1 MATKTFEEL
10 KQLAIQIRDEKTN
23 KQNTATRVGTAMLE
37 HINKLEQDY
46 YDKTQTDEELKERDD
61 KLTELENNIIIDTS
75 NKLNADYL
83 YNMSKNE
90 ALGSFV
96 SAILKNGNIGGGASN
111 GKRASYSVKE
121 YDMLLIEILNTES
134 NEDYLSYA
142 FYNSTSL
149 SESTIVSAG
158 ERWIKGTC
166 KFCEKVP
173 AGATIL
179 AVSGKNDE
187 SVTFNV
193 YNLTETF
200 VRKELYENSVSSIQ
214 DKIDSI
220 NKSLSSEQEVLID
233 KKNKYIIN
241 YGEVGETATLEEKSS
256 SSYTYIIQ
264 TCEAGDKFSI
274 TGKTSAPT
282 TIRTWAFLDND
293 NKILSYSTNNSPIS
307 EIITAPESSKKL
319 VANFLVNQDYA
330 IKKIIG
336 ITDRLNVLEEELKT
350 SSQSDNIPVY
360 AMSNMGC
367 LDYETFDLG
376 KEYSLIVYYGQS
388 LSLGVLQPTTGG
400 TIYEEEALDGCYMM
414 GANMTKSDG
423 ELQKMSVN
431 NSINYNPSA
440 ITCASSLKFLLN
452 NTMYKDINIVAITP
466 GKGDTG
472 IDELSNTEGE
482 PYTLF
487 KTQLQSLK
495 SKANINCIAII
506 WMQGEADSD
515 MDVDEY
521 KGKMISLKN
530 KMQSDIKSILVQNK
544 SPLFFCYQTGRG
556 FSPKQAEAQY
566 QAAVE
571 NKDIIL
577 LNPVY
582 HLPGPAHPSANGYRW
597 YGEQCAQ
604 QLFDVLI
611 KREKRTSVYPVSLR
625 IKRNSVYINC
635 IVPVP
640 PLVIDTDIVPV
651 QNNYGFSLFKN
662 DEQIPIENIEIING
676 ISIKITTTSDITDGK
691 IKCTYGLG
699 TVGKGIGNIRD
710 SNQSAA
716 RTNYISDD
724 ILGVTFGQ
732 SPTTNITNKIYPLYN
747 WLNQFKLEMQIE

>member
-10 KQLAIQIRDEKTN
+10 KQMAIQIRDEKKN
-23 KQNTATRVGTAMLE
+23 KQNTATRIGTQMLE
-37 HINKLEQDY
+37 HLNKLEQDFL
-46 YDKTQTDEELKERDD
+46 DKEATEGKFS
-61 KLTELENNIIIDTS
+61 ELEENVIIDTS

-90 ALGSFV
+90 VLGSYG

-134 NEDYLSYA
+134 NEEFLSYA

-158 ERWIKGTC
+158 KRWIKGTC

-173 AGATIL
+173 ARATIL
-179 AVSGKNDE
+179 AVSGKNNE

-193 YNLTETF
+193 YNLTETY
-200 VRKELYENSVSSIQ
+200 VRKDIYENSVSNIQ
-214 DKIDSI
+214 NEIDSI
-220 NKSLSSEQEVLID
+220 NTSLSSEQEVLID

-264 TCEAGDKFSI
+264 TCEAGDKFLI
-274 TGKTSAPT
+274 TGKTSAQT

-336 ITDRLNVLEEELKT
+336 ITDRLNVLEEELGT
-350 SSQSDNIPVY
+350 NSQSDNIPVY

-367 LDYETFDLG
+367 LDYETFDLD

-388 LSLGVLQPTTGG
+388 LSLGVLQPTIGG
-400 TIYEEEALDGCYMM
+400 NIYEEEALDGCYMM
-414 GANMTKSDG
+414 GANMTKEDG

-431 NSINYNPSA
+431 SSINYNPSA
-440 ITCASSLKFLLN
+440 ITCASSLKYLLN
-452 NTMYKDINIVAITP
+452 NTIYKDINIVATTP

-472 IDELSNTEGE
+472 IHELSDTVGE

-487 KTQLQSLK
+487 KTQLESLK
-495 SKANINCIAII
+495 SKVNINCIAII
-506 WMQGEADSD
+506 WMQGEADTS
-515 MDVDEY
+515 MAVEEY
-521 KGKMISLKN
+521 KQKLIALKN
-530 KMQSDIKSILVQNK
+530 QMQSDIKSILSQNK
-544 SPLFFCYQTGRG
+544 PPLFFCYQTGRG
-556 FSPKQAEAQY
+556 FSPKQAEAQF
-566 QAAVE
+566 QASLE

-611 KREKRTSVYPVSLR
+611 KRERKTSVYPVSLEV
-625 IKRNSVYINC
+625 KQNSVYINC

-640 PLVIDTDIVPV
+640 PLVIDTDIVPI

-662 DEQIPIENIEIING
+662 DEQIYIDKIEIING
-676 ISIKITTTSDITDGK
+676 ISIKLTTTSDITDGK

-710 SNQSAA
+710 SNQSAS

-724 ILGVTFGQ
+724 ILGVTSGQ
-732 SPTTNITNKIYPLYN
+732 SPATDITNKTYPLYN
-747 WLNQFKLEMQIE
+747 WLNQFKLEMQVE